1 MMLWLGVIQS
11 HVLRSIRVIIPLG
24 VSVVKTG
31 EDLFGEERFAADGLA
46 TEKECDELISLAKVS
61 WSYSPFNHHINPF

>member
-1 MMLWLGVIQS
+1 MMLWVGMIQRHVIKP
-11 HVLRSIRVIIPLG
+11 IRVIILLG

-46 TEKECDELISLAKVS
+46 TEKECEELISLAKVS
-61 WSYSPFNHHINPF
+61 